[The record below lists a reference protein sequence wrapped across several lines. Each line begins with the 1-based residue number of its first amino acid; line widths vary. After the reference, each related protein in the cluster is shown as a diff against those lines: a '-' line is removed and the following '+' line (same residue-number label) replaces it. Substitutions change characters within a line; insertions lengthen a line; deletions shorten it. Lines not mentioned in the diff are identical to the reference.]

1 MVRWRAALG
10 LLVLDS
16 VVLAAVLLAPEYAC
30 AQHGGRADSVQK
42 YLAKPPNPIL
52 NIDNQS
58 ARTWT
63 YTRLSDLL
71 GMKRVAVRVT
81 DPKTERTSLYEGI
94 SLSRL
99 VPELARY
106 QIDIYREYWA
116 FRDKLAVSSAE
127 LDHRADLIV
136 ADTVD
141 GKRLG
146 PDHPFCL
153 IAKNR
158 SGELVVVREL
168 AYIRLAD
175 AR

>member
-10 LLVLDS
+10 VLVLAAIALAG
-16 VVLAAVLLAPEYAC
+16 VVLAPSC
-30 AQHGGRADSVQK
+30 ARAQRGGRPDSVQK
-42 YLAKPPNPIL
+42 YLPKPQNPIL

-58 ARTWT
+58 AKTWT

-81 DPKTERTSLYEGI
+81 DAKTERTSIYEGI
-94 SLSRL
+94 PLSRL

-106 QIDIYREYWA
+106 QVDIYREYWA
-116 FRDKLAVSSAE
+116 FRDKLAVSSAD

-146 PDHPFCL
+146 PSHPFCL

-158 SGELVVVREL
+158 RGELVVVREL